1 MTRQLR
7 RPEDPVALRRTA
19 LLPPPVLFGGQ
30 RPPPSVG
37 RPETILWADP
47 RGGEADP
54 GVQALRRHG
63 YEVVHVGSPAAL
75 PETLRER
82 HPDVVLL
89 EAIWPQEDG
98 LTLCREM
105 ADASGPPVIVYSA
118 STNSLDCVTS
128 LEFGADDFVSKAAH
142 PLELLARVRALLRRV
157 ATAGRPAAP
166 SQFTWNFHENLRC
179 LFGPNGGSVY
189 LSPADCDLLASLARH
204 PRQVV
209 SRDEIAGSDPEADVT
224 ARAIDRRV
232 VRLRR
237 VMDACDGGGY
247 LIKTVRGGGY
257 ALNAAVERA
266 ASGALLIAP
275 SHRA

>member
-1 MTRQLR
+1 MPRSLQ
-7 RPEDPVALRRTA
+7 RPVDPVALRRTV
-19 LLPPPVLFGGQ
+19 LPPPVLFGGL
-30 RPPPSVG
+30 RPAPSAG
-37 RPETILWADP
+37 RAEMILWADP
-47 RGGEADP
+47 GDGEADS

-63 YEVVHVGSPAAL
+63 YEVVHVSSPAELSDAI
-75 PETLRER
+75 REN
-82 HPDVVLL
+82 HPDVILL

-142 PLELLARVRALLRRV
+142 PLELLARVRALLRRLTIHRKRGV
-157 ATAGRPAAP
+157 AG
-166 SQFTWNFHENLRC
+166 QFTWNFHESLRC

-209 SRDEIAGSDPEADVT
+209 SRGEIACGSPEADVT

-266 ASGALLIAP
+266 DSGALLIAP
-275 SHRA
+275 SR